1 MTGVVF
7 EVRKRTRGNVTT
19 PMVLWALVMAVVIF
33 LLESRLADQSAT
45 VWAGVVAT
53 ALLGIYL
60 GWRRR
65 SPAVFVAPIVSWL
78 FAWPLLWVAA
88 MIHDGFVKGLF
99 VGLFLITIGWIGI
112 GVTEFV
118 WLGLVTLLVRSLRG
132 SGPRGPDVVIIGP
145 RGE

>member
-33 LLESRLADQSAT
+33 LLESRLATQRTT
-45 VWAGVVAT
+45 VWVGVAAT
-53 ALLGIYL
+53 ALLGVYL

-65 SPAVFVAPIVSWL
+65 SAAVFVAPIVSWL

-88 MIHDGFVKGLF
+88 MIHHGFIKGLF
-99 VGLFLITIGWIGI
+99 VGLFLITIGWIAI
-112 GVTEFV
+112 GVIEFV

-132 SGPRGPDVVIIGP
+132 SGPGAPDVVIIGP
-145 RGE
+145 HGD